1 MGFKPTF
8 GLIPYT
14 GCGSNEPTN
23 DHLGPM
29 TRTVADN
36 ALLLEVLAGS
46 DGIDD
51 RFACPFPV
59 PRYFANLNKSHS
71 KGLDHIR
78 IGMISES
85 LTSPVLDARV
95 KSTFL
100 KAAEQFRLLGALVEE
115 ISIPL
120 HKKGPAIWTGI
131 SKTGGY
137 LAKTSG
143 SFGRRGYA
151 MQDLNSLMYPLKQ
164 ENWDHAYVS

>member
-1 MGFKPTF
+1 
-8 GLIPYT
+8 
-14 GCGSNEPTN
+14 
-23 DHLGPM
+23 M

-51 RFACPFPV
+51 RFACPYPV
-59 PRYFANLNKSHS
+59 PQYFANLRQS
-71 KGLDHIR
+71 KNLSHIR
-78 IGMISES
+78 IGIITES
-85 LTSPVLDARV
+85 LTSLVLDGRV
-95 KSTFL
+95 KDTFL
-100 KAAEQFRLLGALVEE
+100 KAAEQFRVLGALVEE
-115 ISIPL
+115 VSIPL
-120 HKKGPAIWTGI
+120 HTKGPNIWTAI

-164 ENWDHAYVS
+164 ENWDEAYVS